1 MIVLATLA
9 LEPGRLTNDAA
20 MFDKHNYPVKAT
32 TRLTFGKRSM
42 LIFCNKFGVEL
53 DKSGYAMCVE
63 RYSKTPK
70 NFCNR
75 EPKPDANP
83 VVAQFLT

>member
-32 TRLTFGKRSM
+32 TQLIFGKPIT
-42 LIFCNKFGVEL
+42 LIFRNIARQGLGHSDFRT
-53 DKSGYAMCVE
+53 YA
-63 RYSKTPK
+63 
-70 NFCNR
+70 
-75 EPKPDANP
+75 
-83 VVAQFLT
+83 